1 MKVLKFGGTSLG
13 SAEKI
18 RQVSSIIKD
27 YHLAG
32 EEIIVVV
39 SAMSGVTNRLI
50 RVGQRAAVADDEWRT
65 ELINLRKLHLD
76 ASDKLLGEGNKT
88 VDFIVKEF
96 ENLEAILTGI
106 SLLQELSDRTLDLVQ
121 SFGERLA
128 SRIISDYVSSLK
140 IDSQAADTREIIKT
154 DDQFGDATVDFEV
167 TNANIHKYFSKKNQ
181 VPIVTGFLASSSTNQ
196 TTTLGRGGSD
206 YTAAI
211 IAAALDASE
220 IEIWTDVDGVLTAD
234 PRKVKSAYS
243 LPSLTF
249 NEAME
254 MSHFGAKVIYPPTLQ
269 PAIAKKIPLKIR
281 NTFNPEFKG
290 TLISEDPD
298 TANFLVKGISSIEQV
313 SLISV
318 SGSGMIGVPGIASR
332 LFGSLANK
340 DINVILI
347 TQASSEYS
355 ITFALKPEQATAAKK
370 AIKYTFELEINRGF
384 IDDIKVE
391 DNLSVLAVIG
401 ENMRNTPGISAKMF
415 TALGRNGINVVAIA
429 QGSSELNLSIVIGF
443 SNLTKALNVLHEA
456 FFLSNQKQVNLFI
469 AGTGLIGSTLLRQ
482 IDQKLA
488 DPQKEENININLV
501 GIVNSRHKHFNEEG
515 IDLKNWKDKID
526 YPGRSANFQTFV
538 DQMIKMNM
546 PNSIFIDCTSSQ
558 VVVDHYERILGSS
571 VSIVTPNKLANSG
584 SQETYSKLKKTAFD
598 QGVKF
603 LYETNVGA
611 GLPIISTMNDLKN
624 SGDEILEIEGIL
636 SGTISYIFNSF
647 TGDKKFSDVVKE
659 ANEKGLTE
667 PDPRDD
673 LNGMDVARKILILTR
688 EAGYELE
695 LNDVRI
701 EPILPQSCF
710 NAPSITDFFKELE
723 KIDDQLEKLKK
734 EANRGGKVLRYIAS
748 MRSGKATIKL
758 EKVAADHS
766 FYNLF
771 VSDNIVLFTTKR
783 YSERPLVVKGPG
795 AGAEVT
801 AAGVFAEIIS
811 ISNYL
816 SPENLKISNGR

>member
-1 MKVLKFGGTSLG
+1 MKVLKFGGTSVG
-13 SAEKI
+13 SAENI
-18 RQVSSIIKD
+18 RKVSDIIRK
-27 YHLAG
+27 YHSQK
-32 EEIIVVV
+32 ESIIVVV

-50 RVGQRAAVADDEWRT
+50 RLGERAMKGDVEWKT
-65 ELINLRKLHLD
+65 ELINLRKAHLD
-76 ASDKLLGEGNKT
+76 TAYKLLGPGHDV
-88 VDFIVKEF
+88 VDVIVTEF
-96 ENLEAILTGI
+96 ETLEALLTGVT
-106 SLLQELSDRTLDLVQ
+106 LLHELSDRTLDLIQ
-121 SFGERLA
+121 SFGERL
-128 SRIISDYVSSLK
+128 SSQIISAYLISIGIKSKAV
-140 IDSQAADTREIIKT
+140 DSRELIVT
-154 DDQFGDATVDFEV
+154 DEQFGNASVDFRV
-167 TNANIHKYFSKKNQ
+167 TNSNLQEYFKQTKTVS
-181 VPIVTGFLASSSTNQ
+181 IVTGFLARSVSNQ

-211 IAAALDASE
+211 IGAALDASE

-281 NTFNPEFKG
+281 NTFNPDFGG
-290 TLISEDPD
+290 TVVSENPIDG
-298 TANFLVKGISSIEQV
+298 NFLVKGISSIEQV

-318 SGSGMIGVPGIASR
+318 SGSGMIGVPGMASR
-332 LFGSLANK
+332 LFGSLASK

-347 TQASSEYS
+347 TQASSEHS
-355 ITFALKPEQATAAKK
+355 ITFAVKPEQASIAKK
-370 AIKYTFELEINRGF
+370 AIRSSFEFEISRGH
-384 IDDIKVE
+384 IEEVAVE

-401 ENMRNTPGISAKMF
+401 ENMRNTPGIAAKMF
-415 TALGRNGINVVAIA
+415 TSLGRNGINVRAIA

-456 FFLSNQKQVNLFI
+456 FFLSNQKQVNIFL
-469 AGTGLIGSTLLRQ
+469 AGVGLIGSTLLRQ
-482 IDQKLA
+482 ISEKIGDLR
-488 DPQKEENININLV
+488 KEQNININLV

-526 YPGRSANFQTFV
+526 YPGRRLNFQTFV
-538 DQMIKMNM
+538 DQMIKINM
-546 PNSIFIDCTSSQ
+546 PNSVFVDCTSSQ
-558 VVVDHYERILGSS
+558 EVVDNYERVLGSS
-571 VSIVTPNKLANSG
+571 ISIVTPNKLANSG
-584 SQETYSKLKKTAFD
+584 SQEAYYQLKKTAFD
-598 QGVKF
+598 HGVKF

-611 GLPIISTMNDLKN
+611 GLPIITTMNDLKN

-647 TGDKKFSDVVKE
+647 TGDRKFSEVVRE
-659 ANEKGLTE
+659 AKEKGLTE

-673 LNGMDVARKILILTR
+673 LNGMDVARKILILSR
-688 EAGYELE
+688 EAGYNLE
-695 LNDVRI
+695 LKDVRI
-701 EPILPQSCF
+701 EPILPAACF
-710 NAPSITDFFKELE
+710 KAPSVEEFFGELE
-723 KIDDQLEKLKK
+723 RIDGKLEKLKH
-734 EANRGGKVLRYIAS
+734 EANSKGKVLRYIAS
-748 MRSGKATIKL
+748 MRAGKAVIKL
-758 EKVAADHS
+758 EEVGAEHP

-771 VSDNIVLFTTKR
+771 VSDNIVLFTTNR
-783 YSERPLVVKGPG
+783 YDERPLVVKGPG

-816 SPENLKISNGR
+816 SPENLKVTNGR